1 MKLWL
6 TPLLALILSAG
17 PAAAAPLEPQ
27 ACKDLNTE
35 RDAMIGAG
43 IKSDMDRGPEWAKT
57 NLAEDRLKKIERLI
71 SVEEQLSFR
80 CGQLVTASPQ
90 IKEPPTPPEE
100 KAAAATG
107 AKPAADEVF
116 SGLGF
121 GDVPAPKRKPKK
133 NP

>member
-1 MKLWL
+1 MKRWFA
-6 TPLLALILSAG
+6 PLLALILSAA
-17 PAAAAPLEPQ
+17 PAAAAPLDPQ
-27 ACKDLNTE
+27 ACKDLNAE
-35 RDAMIGAG
+35 RDVMIGAG
-43 IKSDMDRGPEWAKT
+43 LKADMDRGPDWAKA
-57 NLAEDRLKKIERLI
+57 NLPEDRLKKIERLI

-90 IKEPPTPPEE
+90 IKEPPKPPEE
-100 KAAAATG
+100 NAAAAG
-107 AKPAADEVF
+107 AKPADEVF